1 MTNATTSLAS
11 SDQPRMPSQL
21 ARISRLVRAFTR
33 LAATWSSANGHELAN
48 AILAVAPPEAMS
60 RGFVTLRRVPSL
72 DAAVRDRYVPAP
84 YDQTPL
90 AAYAP
95 GTLGAV
101 YHAFFETHALDH
113 GFVAGGLGRHGSD
126 DFDYYVRRVAE
137 THEFIHVLGAFD
149 IDPIGEVS
157 TVAFTLGN
165 CLRHFGPMGPVASMP
180 AMLLLV
186 AGLSGVCRARPFQ
199 TGRALR
205 SVVGALAQGLRA
217 APIWNTRFEDHWDEP
232 LDAVRARYGYAA

>member
-84 YDQTPL
+84 YDQTTL

-165 CLRHFGPMGPVASMP
+165 C
-180 AMLLLV
+180 
-186 AGLSGVCRARPFQ
+186 
-199 TGRALR
+199 
-205 SVVGALAQGLRA
+205 
-217 APIWNTRFEDHWDEP
+217 
-232 LDAVRARYGYAA
+232 